1 MKPPAGVEVGTMRL
15 AVIFWGLS
23 VQIDQKHMESIFLEV
38 PRWSQKFR
46 EKEELAGGGGVSGGT
61 REKHDL

>member
-1 MKPPAGVEVGTMRL
+1 MRL

-38 PRWSQKFR
+38 HTWSQKFR
-46 EKEELAGGGGVSGGT
+46 EKEELVGGGGASGGT